1 MSPHEFA
8 AALNAEALL
17 PDILGLLRSL
27 VAFDTVRRP
36 AEPGMPFGRNN
47 AEALKWL
54 LDLAE
59 RAAAS
64 GDVDV
69 RLLGRKARLYLATL
83 PGETMDLD
91 AVRLEIVEKILAL
104 RAALGDDPAPAV
116 ASNKEG
122 GAK

>member
-1 MSPHEFA
+1 MTRP
-8 AALNAEALL
+8 
-17 PDILGLLRSL
+17 PKRSGS
-27 VAFDTVRRP
+27 
-36 AEPGMPFGRNN
+36 EPGSTPFFLGCGGFFAGCNRR
-47 AEALKWL
+47 
-54 LDLAE
+54 LAE

-64 GDVDV
+64 DDVDV

-116 ASNKEG
+116 AATKEG
-122 GAK
+122 DAK